1 MLFKLSGVTKPFK
14 GNGRKLGYPTA
25 NIDISADTPE
35 GQFLGTV
42 EFNGNS
48 HNAIIFIGTP
58 VTMGDTVKRA
68 EAHILDFED
77 KDLYDADMVFCVEY
91 KLRDNKLFDSEELL
105 IEQLKDDEI
114 QARKYFKR
122 TNNV

>member
-25 NIDISADTPE
+25 NIDVDANTPE

-42 EFNGNS
+42 EFNGDTY
-48 HNAIIFIGTP
+48 NATIFVGVP
-58 VTMGDTVKRA
+58 VTMGDTIKRA

-77 KDLYDADMVFCVEY
+77 RDLYSTDMTFYVEHR
-91 KLRDNKLFDSEELL
+91 LRDNRFFDFEELL
-105 IEQLKDDEI
+105 IKQMRQDETE
-114 QARKYFKR
+114 ARKYFKE
-122 TNNV
+122 TNK